1 MSDSELLKE
10 KVKTI
15 IYEHFIK
22 MQQALASKKPAE
34 AEAVL
39 EDTKQK
45 LEAIGAEIDR
55 LTNGININDRFGSS
69 RR

>member
-1 MSDSELLKE
+1 MSDSELLKQ
-10 KVKTI
+10 KAKTI
-15 IYEHFIK
+15 IYEHFLK
-22 MQQALASKKPAE
+22 MYQALASKKPAE

-39 EDTKQK
+39 ADTKQK
-45 LEAIGAEIDR
+45 LEAIGAEIDG